1 MIISCQKKMASLSLQ
16 ATINKIDSHS
26 ARTSSI
32 HITWQLVRSED
43 VWDSEISVLTSSAH
57 DPDAHP
63 HWRPTGLESLL
74 PSDT

>member
-1 MIISCQKKMASLSLQ
+1 MRKKWLAFPFRQLTKL
-16 ATINKIDSHS
+16 ILIVLG
-26 ARTSSI
+26 I

-43 VWDSEISVLTSSAH
+43 VWDSEINVLTSSAD

-63 HWRPTGLESLL
+63 HWRPTDLESLL